1 MTGDEFTKLT
11 WRRSSTCHD
20 DSCVEV
26 ARAGRE
32 VLVRDSSDPDS
43 KVLIIPSAEWEA
55 FLAGLLEDKRAMG
68 SH

>member
-1 MTGDEFTKLT
+1 MTGDKFAKLT
-11 WRRSSTCHD
+11 WRRSSACHD

-32 VLVRDSSDPDS
+32 VLVRDSSNPES
-43 KVLIIPSAEWEA
+43 EVLIIPLAEWEA
-55 FLAGLLEDKRAMG
+55 FLAGLLEDKRARG